1 MGFEWFTLRRVAAIT
16 LTIVLTLAAVR
27 AVSEVSSALT
37 LIFISLL
44 FATAVKPPV
53 VWLER
58 RRIPRGLAILL
69 VYLVALAV
77 LVLAGLLVFPPLV
90 GEATTLVQNAP
101 GYYQRVVTALTTIDN
116 PLIRQLNQFLLSEQL
131 TSWATSTAGRLAG
144 SLAGSLID
152 IGTALAG
159 AVFALITLL
168 TVGFYWINEQGRIER
183 TWFSLVPASNRPRL
197 LETWRR
203 IEERLGAY
211 LRGLALLCLAV
222 GVLCGAGY
230 AVLGVRYAL
239 VLGVIAA
246 ILEAVPTI
254 GVLITAI
261 LVTLVAL
268 PQSPTLAL
276 LALGWTLVVQQ
287 VENTFLVPRVMG
299 QAIGVSPLTLI
310 VALLIFGSLL
320 GVSGAL
326 LAVPLA
332 AIVQIVVEE
341 WVIRETDT
349 AALAVETR
357 LGERVRLKLL
367 ELRGHLRHRLR
378 ASDAALRLE
387 DGHDALLY
395 QLELAVERALRALPA
410 TDLGDP
416 SDPALAAAW
425 TAASDE
431 LAHVRALLEVADK
444 EIPPNS
450 GIQAVM
456 QDLEALLSAVAG
468 TGTASEA
475 A

>member
-1 MGFEWFTLRRVAAIT
+1 MGLESLSLRRVAVIT

-27 AVSEVSSALT
+27 AISQVSSALT

-53 VWLER
+53 VWLEHR
-58 RRIPRGLAILL
+58 RVPRGVAIVL
-69 VYLVALAV
+69 VYLVALAA
-77 LVLAGLLVFPPLV
+77 LILAGLLVFPPLV

-101 GYYQRVVTALTTIDN
+101 GYYQRVVAALTTLDN
-116 PLIRQLNQFLLSEQL
+116 PLIRQINQFLLSDQL

-144 SLAGSLID
+144 TLAGSLLD
-152 IGTALAG
+152 IGTGLAG
-159 AVFALITLL
+159 TVFAIITLL
-168 TVGFYWINEQGRIER
+168 TVGFYWINEQGSIER

-197 LETWRR
+197 LATWRR
-203 IEERLGAY
+203 IEDRLGAY
-211 LRGLALLCLAV
+211 LRGLSLLCLVV

-310 VALLIFGSLL
+310 VALLVFGSLL
-320 GVSGAL
+320 GAAGAL

-341 WVIRETDT
+341 WVLRETDT

-367 ELRGHLRHRLR
+367 ELRGLLRQRVR
-378 ASDAALRLE
+378 ASDAALYLE
-387 DGHDALLY
+387 SGPDALLY
-395 QLELAVERALRALPA
+395 QLELAVERALNALPA
-410 TDLGDP
+410 TDLTD
-416 SDPALAAAW
+416 AATAAAW

-444 EIPPNS
+444 EIPANS

-456 QDLEALLSAVAG
+456 QDLEALLSTVAG
-468 TGTASEA
+468 NATNEEA
-475 A
+475 V